1 MTLSELKKLAQRAT
15 PGSWS
20 EDVDGDD
27 NDVVFSTEYGFGF
40 DSDDFTPAIVADC
53 SRSYDMPD
61 EMKHSNACFIAALNP
76 STALRMIELLEEASG
91 FIRAL
96 NIVPPTKECEQMTAK
111 WLKDLEEL

>member
-15 PGSWS
+15 PGGWS

-76 STALRMIELLEEASG
+76 STALKLIGLLE
-91 FIRAL
+91 RAKR
-96 NIVPPTKECEQMTAK
+96 IDEMDGSEKAQ